1 MASIT
6 ERKGRFL
13 VRVRRDG
20 HKPVFKTFTTRKDA
34 AAWARRVEADMES
47 GRWQD
52 EAAEVPTLAAA
63 VKLYRAGP
71 AKRLKGADT
80 YSFWFNELEASDI
93 GKKRVSDITPFD
105 LSAWRD
111 SLEVAGLKP
120 GTVVRKLGL
129 LSGLLTWCQKER
141 GWLVSNP
148 MRSVSKPRVNDS
160 RSRTYSEI
168 EVAYLQS
175 AARTSKAT
183 WLPAAITLLM
193 NSAMRR
199 GEVFGLRREDI
210 DFAASVAFLADTK
223 NGLSRQVPLCPKSL
237 AALRMLFDAAPDKPE
252 ALLLPLGAPGAI
264 SLAFR
269 RTVARARRSYENDC
283 AANDVQA
290 GPDVLKDCRL
300 HDLRHQAITQWATTG
315 MAVTELA
322 AVSGHKTLG
331 MLGRYVNLS
340 ASALAAKMARVTA

>member
-20 HKPVFKTFTTRKDA
+20 YKPVFKTFTSRKDA

-52 EAAEVPTLAAA
+52 EVNEVPTLAVA
-63 VKLYRAGP
+63 VKLYREGP
-71 AKRLKGADT
+71 AKKLKGADT
-80 YSFWFNELEASDI
+80 YSYWFNELEASEI
-93 GKKRVSDITPFD
+93 GAKRVGDITPVD
-105 LSAWRD
+105 LSRWRD
-111 SLEVAGLKP
+111 ALEVAGLKP

-160 RSRTYSEI
+160 RSRTYSEV
-168 EVAYLQS
+168 EVTYLES
-175 AARTSKAT
+175 AAMTSKAT

-199 GEVFGLRREDI
+199 GEVFGLRRKDI

-237 AALRMLFDAAPDKPE
+237 AALRLLIDAAPQTSD
-252 ALLLPLGAPGAI
+252 ALLIPLGAPGAI

-269 RTVARARRSYENDC
+269 RTLARARRSYEHDC
-283 AANDVQA
+283 AAKGVQA
-290 GPDVLKDCRL
+290 EIGVLQACRL
-300 HDLRHQAITQWATTG
+300 HDLRHQAISQWAATG

-322 AVSGHKTLG
+322 AVSGHKTLAA
-331 MLGRYVNLS
+331 LTTYVNLS